1 MVYDGQSL
9 ISSYSLLLAEIVGAI
24 DCTSV
29 RHADCTTARHA
40 DCTMKSPLG
49 CATLL
54 PVKILQK
61 FGDGKMFLKSDQIFT
76 GKSVAQPNGLCVIRI
91 QIELKYNLLIAHKT
105 SASSFFFE
113 NAVPICLVPYMFAHV
128 LYTPRHLRCM

>member
-76 GKSVAQPNGLCVIRI
+76 GKSVAQVSVPSYYLGTEWLKTVQGIVVIART
-91 QIELKYNLLIAHKT
+91 ESYH
-105 SASSFFFE
+105 S
-113 NAVPICLVPYMFAHV
+113 
-128 LYTPRHLRCM
+128 HLDQRQSVYS